1 MKKETLIRLG
11 ENLKVLRIVNK
22 FSQDEMA
29 ESIGTCRSIYT
40 HYELGTRTPDPEA
53 LYILANKLGVNM
65 STLFETDE
73 ERFLSII
80 ASARALRKDEEKL
93 LYLYNR
99 MSPFHK
105 GNLMERALVLT
116 EIEDE
121 EIEKKKSIMTETI

>member
-121 EIEKKKSIMTETI
+121 EIEKKKSIMTEAI

>member
-1 MKKETLIRLG
+1 
-11 ENLKVLRIVNK
+11 
-22 FSQDEMA
+22 MA

-121 EIEKKKSIMTETI
+121 EIEKKKSIMTEAI